1 MAGFVIGKKKLFKI
15 ISTEILVCVIAAA
28 LIGVGLLFGAIE
40 GSYLIGDIMLTLL
53 TLFIAGL
60 FLLNS
65 INAVTAG
72 NKLGVF
78 AAIMLIVAALL
89 FIVLIW
95 VGDALGD
102 FYATYGKITVIVA
115 MVSILLNLIV
125 GNYIQLKKS
134 LLLVQIVQYISVAY
148 VELVLALVILG
159 NTALIVYWQIFVL
172 AIIVALTL
180 SIVLKV
186 KIKNIAQR
194 ETENRVNA
202 DGKELITITK
212 AEYEEMK
219 SEIERL
225 KAIVEEKGE

>member
-1 MAGFVIGKKKLFKI
+1 
-15 ISTEILVCVIAAA
+15 
-28 LIGVGLLFGAIE
+28 
-40 GSYLIGDIMLTLL
+40 
-53 TLFIAGL
+53 
-60 FLLNS
+60 
-65 INAVTAG
+65 
-72 NKLGVF
+72 
-78 AAIMLIVAALL
+78 
-89 FIVLIW
+89 
-95 VGDALGD
+95 
-102 FYATYGKITVIVA
+102 

-180 SIVLKV
+180 WIVLKV

-194 ETENRVNA
+194 ETENSVNA

-219 SEIERL
+219 AEIERL
-225 KAIVEEKGE
+225 RALVGQKGE